1 MDSVIEGSLIEQFHA
16 RKGYMKLRWE
26 DLAQRVHKE
35 TTTVRKQLAYAANP
49 SLNIL
54 EEYAAAMDAR
64 LVLLSDDALY
74 DYENSGVPRAQ
85 KNLAEMDSELERLK
99 EKLDEKDAII
109 ADYRAR
115 LSSTEKMLS
124 ESIEAIHHKDERID
138 ALTDKLLSK

>member
-1 MDSVIEGSLIEQFHA
+1 MDNLYEGSLIEQFHA
-16 RKGYMKLRWE
+16 RKGYMKLRWD
-26 DLAQRVHKE
+26 DLARRVHKE

-64 LVLLSDDALY
+64 LVLLSDDALS
-74 DYENSGVPRAQ
+74 DYEKSGVPRAQ
-85 KNLAEMDSELERLK
+85 KNLADMDKELEHLK

-115 LSSTEKMLS
+115 LVNTEKMLA
-124 ESIEAIHHKDERID
+124 ESIESIHHKDARIE
-138 ALTDKLLSK
+138 ALTDKLISK